1 MSHRV
6 ISPQELHDAARR
18 YCIDRDA
25 CWEEMYLDLEARGE
39 GRVASGYTPRALD
52 TFPRYNVLRAI
63 LTAVERID
71 PWDLPPVGE
80 LVERLRAAG
89 EEGRSVFTDPPTDP
103 IAAAAMADERA
114 RFVEHVRA
122 LASSPPPVD
131 GPPPLPRVRVLS
143 PSEAASLNHRLLT
156 RWGCEGGSF
165 VPVAHPERPSL
176 RAFHDEPF
184 HDAFPPDRLR
194 RILDR
199 WNVRRLY
206 ELREWGDRN
215 LVLSSAGWDPY
226 YDGAEGFWF
235 DEGLD
240 WLLYASHE
248 SSVTTGGTL
257 TDLVLDEW
265 PEAAAFEFRVT
276 C

>member
-1 MSHRV
+1 MTNRWM
-6 ISPQELHDAARR
+6 PALALHDAARR

-25 CWEEMYLDLEARGE
+25 HWRQAYADLCRRGQ
-39 GRVASGYTPRALD
+39 GRAGSGYSPRALD

-71 PWDLPPVGE
+71 PWDLPPTGE
-80 LVERLRAAG
+80 LVERLAAAG
-89 EEGRSVFTDPPTDP
+89 VEGRSPFTDPPNDP
-103 IAAAAMADERA
+103 IAAAAMADERV

-122 LASSPPPVD
+122 LPSRPRPVD
-131 GPPPLPRVRVLS
+131 GPPLLPRVRVLS
-143 PSEAASLNHRLLT
+143 PDEMASWNGRLLA

-176 RAFHDEPF
+176 RAYHDEPF
-184 HDAFPPDRLR
+184 HEAFPPDRLR

-215 LVLSSAGWDPY
+215 LVLSSAAWDPS

-235 DEGLD
+235 DDELD

-248 SSVTTGGTL
+248 GTVTTGGTL
-257 TDLVLDEW
+257 TDLVLEEW

-276 C
+276 G